1 MLILYRGCMDSY
13 EVIIIGL
20 GPAGCTAGIYATRFG
35 LKTLVIGKEPGGQA
49 NEAYEVDNY
58 PGMLRVKGME
68 IMNKFRE
75 QTKAL
80 GAEVIYNDVVDVK
93 KKNDGFIVKTES
105 GEYEAKSV
113 IIATGA
119 KKRRLDVPGENELRG
134 RGISYCA
141 TCDAPFYKNKNV
153 VVVGGGSSAVMSAL
167 MLTEHAK
174 KIYLAYRKCRNDM
187 RAMPAWVASAETNP
201 KIEMVFNAVPKKI
214 EGSNLVEAMV
224 FEKEGKALRLKVEGV
239 FVEVGSIP
247 QTELA
252 QKLGVALEKNG
263 KIKVGSGMA
272 TNVKGVFAA
281 GDVTS
286 GSADFEQII
295 IAASEGANAAR
306 SAYKYV
312 RKRD

>member
-1 MLILYRGCMDSY
+1 MDSY

-68 IMNKFRE
+68 IMNRFRE
-75 QTKAL
+75 QTKEL
-80 GAEVIYNDVVDVK
+80 GAEIIYTDVVDVK
-93 KKNDGFIVKTES
+93 KKGDGFLVKTES
-105 GEYEAKSV
+105 GEYEAKSL

-119 KKRRLDVPGENELRG
+119 KKRRLDIPGENELRG
-134 RGISYCA
+134 RGISYCG
-141 TCDAPFYKNKNV
+141 TCDAPFYKGKTV
-153 VVVGGGSSAVMSAL
+153 VVVGGGSSAVMTAL

-187 RAMPAWVASAETNP
+187 RAMPAWVTSAETNP
-201 KIEMVFNAVPKKI
+201 KIEMVFNAVPRRI
-214 EGSNLVEAMV
+214 EGSSLVEAMV
-224 FEKEGKALRLKVEGV
+224 FEREGKTLRLKVEGV
-239 FVEVGSIP
+239 FVEIGSIP

-252 QKLGVALEKNG
+252 QKLGVVLEKTG
-263 KIKVGSGMA
+263 KIRVGHDMA
-272 TNVKGVFAA
+272 TSVRGVFAA

-295 IAASEGANAAR
+295 IAAAEGANAAR
-306 SAYKYV
+306 SAYKHV

>member
-1 MLILYRGCMDSY
+1 MNSY

-58 PGMLRVKGME
+58 PGLLRMKGIE
-68 IMNKFRE
+68 IMNRFRE
-75 QTKAL
+75 QTEAL
-80 GAEVIYNDVVDVK
+80 GAKILYTEAVDIK
-93 KKNDGFIVKTES
+93 KKGGGFIVKTES

-119 KKRRLDVPGENELRG
+119 KKRRLDIPGENELRG
-134 RGISYCA
+134 RGVSYCA
-141 TCDAPFYKNKNV
+141 TCDTPFYRNKTV
-153 VVVGGGSSAVMSAL
+153 AVVGGGSAAVMSAL
-167 MLTEHAK
+167 MLTEHAR
-174 KIYLAYRKCRNDM
+174 KIYLAYRKCKNDM
-187 RAMPAWVASAETNP
+187 RAMPAWVKMAEENP
-201 KIEMVFNAVPKKI
+201 KIEMVFNAIPKRI
-214 EGSNLVEAMV
+214 EGSNLVEAIV
-224 FEKEGKALRLKVEGV
+224 FEKEGKGLKLKVEGV

-252 QKLGVALEKNG
+252 QKLGVKIDDNG
-263 KIKVGSGMA
+263 KIKVGCDMV
-272 TNVKGVFAA
+272 TNIKGVFAA

-295 IAASEGANAAR
+295 TSAAEGANAAR

>member
-1 MLILYRGCMDSY
+1 MDSY
-13 EVIIIGL
+13 DVIIIGL

-58 PGMLRVKGME
+58 PGFLRMKGME
-68 IMNKFRE
+68 IMNRFRE
-75 QTKAL
+75 QTEEL
-80 GAEVIYNDVVDVK
+80 GAKILYTEAVDIK
-93 KKNDGFIVKTES
+93 KKGDGFIVKTES
-105 GEYEAKSV
+105 GEYEGKSL

-119 KKRRLDVPGENELRG
+119 KKRRLDIRGENELRG
-134 RGISYCA
+134 RGVSYCA
-141 TCDAPFYKNKNV
+141 TCDAPFYRNKTV
-153 VVVGGGSSAVMSAL
+153 VVVGGGSAAVMSAL
-167 MLTEHAK
+167 MLTEYAK
-174 KIYLAYRKCRNDM
+174 KIYLAYRKEKCDM
-187 RAMPAWVASAETNP
+187 RAMPAWVKAAEQN
-201 KIEMVFNAVPKKI
+201 KKI
-214 EGSNLVEAMV
+214 KMLFSLAPKRIEGKEFVEAMV
-224 FEKEGKALRLKVEGV
+224 FDNAGKEFRLKVEGV

-252 QKLGVALEKNG
+252 YRLGVALDGNSG
-263 KIKVGSGMA
+263 KIKVGSDMA

-281 GDVTS
+281 GDVTN

-312 RKRD
+312 RKRA

>member
-1 MLILYRGCMDSY
+1 MDSY

-58 PGMLRVKGME
+58 PGMLRVKGMD

-75 QTKAL
+75 QTKEL
-80 GAEVIYNDVVDVK
+80 GAEIIYTDVVDINK
-93 KKNDGFIVKTES
+93 KGDGFIVKTES
-105 GEYEAKSV
+105 DEYGTKSV

-119 KKRRLDVPGENELRG
+119 KKRRLDIPGENELRG
-134 RGISYCA
+134 RGISYCG
-141 TCDAPFYKNKNV
+141 TCDAPFYKGKTV
-153 VVVGGGSSAVMSAL
+153 VVVGGGSSAVMTAL

-174 KIYLAYRKCRNDM
+174 KIYIAYRKCKKDM
-187 RAMPAWVASAETNP
+187 RAMPAWVTSAEANP
-201 KIEMVFNAVPKKI
+201 KIEMVFNAVPKRI

-224 FEKEGKALRLKVEGV
+224 FDKEGKTLRLKVEGV
-239 FVEVGSIP
+239 FVEIGSIP

-252 QKLGVALEKNG
+252 QKLGAVLEKSG
-263 KIKVGSGMA
+263 KIKVGHDMTTS
-272 TNVKGVFAA
+272 VRGVFAA
-281 GDVTS
+281 GDVTG

>member
-1 MLILYRGCMDSY
+1 MDSFD
-13 EVIIIGL
+13 VVIIGL

-58 PGMLRVKGME
+58 PGMLRAKGIE

-75 QTKAL
+75 QTEEL
-80 GAEVIYNDVVDVK
+80 GAKILYTEVVDIK
-93 KKNDGFIVKTES
+93 KGRDVFIVKTES
-105 GEYEAKSV
+105 GEYGGKSV

-119 KKRRLDVPGENELRG
+119 KKRRLDIQGENELRG

-141 TCDAPFYKNKNV
+141 TCDAPFYRNKTV
-153 VVVGGGSSAVMSAL
+153 VVIGGGSAAVMSAL
-167 MLTEHAK
+167 MLTEYAK
-174 KIYLAYRKCRNDM
+174 KIYLAYRKEKCDM
-187 RAMPAWVASAETNP
+187 RAMPAWVKTAEKNR
-201 KIEMVFNAVPKKI
+201 KIEMLFSLAPKRI
-214 EGSNLVEAMV
+214 EGKEFVEAMV
-224 FEKEGKALRLKVEGV
+224 FDKAGKEFRLKVEGV
-239 FVEVGSIP
+239 FVEIGSIP

-252 QKLGVALEKNG
+252 HRLGVTLDGNSG
-263 KIKVGSGMA
+263 KIKVGYEMA

-281 GDVTS
+281 GDVTN

-312 RKRD
+312 RKRA